1 MPMSAMGKQDRDRK
15 CGPASDAL
23 ESGQGFTLIELLVVI
38 AIIGILAALLL
49 PVMANAK
56 KKGQQTQCAS
66 NQHQIGLGWMMYV
79 DDNSQTYPA
88 IRGWGAAG
96 GQQGNYTVSASVA
109 YAFGVAVTYA
119 NRPLNKYVPAVLT
132 WCCPSDAGDANYQAK
147 NCFMGYGNSY
157 VTQLD
162 VESWRTQHVA
172 ADSDPAMSGGAVPI
186 TARAIAVSPVNKII
200 QGDWEWENNEYNVS
214 NPESWWHN
222 FKGQRRQNML
232 FADGHVVFFQF
243 PDQITNWIS
252 TPLPDVHYLW
262 W

>member
-1 MPMSAMGKQDRDRK
+1 MSAMGKQDRDRK
-15 CGPASDAL
+15 CGPANDAV

-49 PVMANAK
+49 PVMAHAK

-147 NCFMGYGNSY
+147 NCFTGYGNSY

-232 FADGHVVFFQF
+232 FADGHVVLFQF
-243 PDQITNWIS
+243 PDQMTNWIS